1 MTKIKWDQVG
11 TRRFET
17 GVDHGVL
24 YLPTNGVYSTGVPWN
39 GLTTVTE
46 SPSGAET
53 SAQYADNIK
62 YLNLQSAEEFGATIE
77 ALYYPDEFGQCDGT
91 AEPEP
96 GVYIGQQSRSVF
108 GFSYRTLVGNDV
120 QGQNLGYKL
129 HLVYNCLAAP
139 SEKAYATVSDSPEAM
154 PFSWEVTTTS
164 VEVGTIGGTEYNPTA
179 TLTIDSTKV
188 APDRLAALE
197 DLLYGTSGADPEL
210 PMPGTVIA
218 LFSGAVS
225 TVSTQ
230 APTYNPTTD
239 TVTVPTIAGV
249 NYFVDGEPV
258 AGSFTITETTVVEA
272 RPADGY
278 RFSDTSDTDWT
289 INFV

>member
-1 MTKIKWDQVG
+1 MSKLKWDQVG

-24 YLPTNGVYSTGVPWN
+24 YLPTNGVYSTGVAWN

-77 ALYYPDEFGQCDGT
+77 ALYYPDEFGRCDGT

-120 QGQNLGYKL
+120 EGQSLGYKI

-164 VEVGTIGGTEYNPTA
+164 VEVGTIGGVEYSPTA

-188 APDRLAALE
+188 AAAALLALE
-197 DLLYGTSGADPEL
+197 DMLYGTTGADPEL

-218 LFSGAVS
+218 LFSG
-225 TVSTQ
+225 TVITVATQ
-230 APTYNPTTD
+230 APSYNSTTD
-239 TVTVPTIAGV
+239 VVTVPTVTGV
-249 NYFVDGEPV
+249 SYFVDGELV
-258 AGSFTITETTVVEA
+258 TGSFPITKTIVVEA
-272 RPADGY
+272 RPNNGY
-278 RFSDTSDTDWT
+278 KFTETSDTDWT